1 MSEVA
6 LAYSDNIDTIFN
18 TRKTDY
24 ENQSLFLGQA
34 PGLLDTVNKNNPEL
48 WKLYKTMKSQDWD
61 ENEFDYS
68 SCLVDFEACSPAVYD
83 MMIKTLAW
91 QWETD
96 SAASHGIVPI
106 IAPFSPNT
114 TVWVGWQRIADNE
127 SIHGLTY
134 SEIVRNSF
142 ANPQTILAE
151 VLAVKESLSRLH
163 EIASVFAQAKSVG
176 IRLQTGELSRD
187 SDEAY
192 DAIFMFTVAMLVLER
207 IQFMASFA
215 ITFAIVD
222 TGLFQP
228 IGKAVQ
234 KIAQDELEVHC
245 RWDMAILTHEMST
258 PRGRSAFKRLSPRIL
273 ELIKA
278 VERSEVTWVEYMFS
292 EGRELLGMNAKLLK
306 AWVYFNSA
314 CVRQYFGF
322 ALATETPSTNPLR
335 FMSNWLDI
343 SKTQSSP
350 QEQDNGQYRMNTMRR
365 TDDNVEFA
373 VDF

>member
-1 MSEVA
+1 
-6 LAYSDNIDTIFN
+6 
-18 TRKTDY
+18 
-24 ENQSLFLGQA
+24 
-34 PGLLDTVNKNNPEL
+34 
-48 WKLYKTMKSQDWD
+48 
-61 ENEFDYS
+61 
-68 SCLVDFEACSPAVYD
+68 
-83 MMIKTLAW
+83 LAW
-91 QWETD
+91 QWEAD
-96 SAASHGIVPI
+96 STASHSIIPI
-106 IAPFSPNT
+106 IAPFTPNT
-114 TVWVGWQRIADNE
+114 TVWVGWLRITDNE

-142 ANPQTILAE
+142 INPSTILAE

-163 EIASVFAQAKSVG
+163 EVGAIFANAKSVG
-176 IRLQTGELSRD
+176 LRLQTGELSRN

-192 DAIFMFTVAMLVLER
+192 EAIFMFTVAMFVLER

-258 PRGRSAFKRLSPRIL
+258 PRGQAAFKRLSPKIL
-273 ELIKA
+273 GLVQA
-278 VERSEVTWVEYMFS
+278 VERSEVNWVDYMFS
-292 EGRELLGMNAKLLK
+292 NGRELLGMNAKLLK

-314 CVRQYFGF
+314 AVRTFF
-322 ALATETPSTNPLR
+322 NFELAVETPGTNPLR
-335 FMSNWLDI
+335 FMENWLDI

-365 TDDNVEFA
+365 TDDDVEFD